1 MHTTISKNRLATF
14 IGRTAAVTFLAAAGT
29 LCLHAQQSSGTASSL
44 PPISLKSS
52 LAAPL
57 DLSTPDDLKYS
68 SSTGSAELAAA
79 EDFNLS
85 SSADQPPPRRRYG
98 RPNYSD
104 SHTNSDGSARYT
116 FLVGGGFTLPVGGA
130 HNDLATSYNVQAA
143 AARNFNKTYGVQAE
157 FDWANFGFQ
166 TGTLNNLL
174 AIYNSTCS
182 GGCGLTQLGGNS
194 HIWSFTLDP
203 IMNFYTSDTWGAYVI
218 GGGGFY
224 HKTANFTIPSIGQY
238 CDPFYGC
245 FTYQANQTI
254 DKYTSNAFGVNGGV
268 GATYKFS
275 RFASTKF
282 YAEARYVYTFNSAR
296 QFSYGDSN
304 GNGFNVFPQ
313 NSAKTGFI
321 PVTFGVRF

>member
-1 MHTTISKNRLATF
+1 MHSKNRLSAF
-14 IGRTAAVTFLAAAGT
+14 ISQTAAIVFLAAGT
-29 LCLHAQQSSGTASSL
+29 IGLHAQQSAGTTQPL

-52 LAAPL
+52 LTAPL

-68 SSTGSAELAAA
+68 SSTGSEELAKA
-79 EDFNLS
+79 ENFTIGNS
-85 SSADQPPPRRRYG
+85 EDQPPPRRRYG

-104 SHTNSDGSARYT
+104 SHTNSDGSAKYT
-116 FLVGGGFTLPVGGA
+116 FLVGGGFTLPAGGSHNYLAPSYAIQVG
-130 HNDLATSYNVQAA
+130 

-166 TGTLNNLL
+166 TSTLNNLL
-174 AIYNSTCS
+174 AIYNGTCT

-194 HIWSFTLDP
+194 HVWSFTLDP
-203 IMNFYTSDTWGAYVI
+203 IMNFYTSDSWGAYVI

-254 DKYTSNAFGVNGGV
+254 DKYTSNAFGVNGGL
-268 GATYKFS
+268 GLTYKAS
-275 RFASTKF
+275 RFSSVRF
-282 YAEARYVYTFNSAR
+282 YVEGRYVYTFNSKR
-296 QFSYGDSN
+296 SFSYGDSN

-321 PVTFGVRF
+321 PITFGLRF